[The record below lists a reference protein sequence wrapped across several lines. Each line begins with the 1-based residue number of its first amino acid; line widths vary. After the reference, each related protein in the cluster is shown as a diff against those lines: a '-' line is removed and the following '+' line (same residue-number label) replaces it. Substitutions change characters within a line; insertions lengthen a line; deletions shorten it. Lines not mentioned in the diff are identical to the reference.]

1 MSKDKSLNS
10 LLQIHLAVFLFGSAG
25 LFGKFLNFPSTI
37 IVLGRVVFATIALL
51 ALLLVKKQKI
61 SLNSNRDY
69 LLLSISGIILAI
81 HWTTF
86 FQSIQVSSVAIGLI
100 SFATF
105 PVFVTFLEPY
115 FLKSKLKGADL
126 LIAFAT
132 VVGAAL
138 VVPSFDLGNSVTQGV
153 VWGLLSAF
161 TFALL
166 SVFNKKNVKT
176 YSSLV
181 IAFYQDL
188 VVAIVLLPFFFFV
201 SPVIKSVDIFW
212 LLILGVIFT
221 ALSHTLFIQGMAKVK
236 AQTASIIASLEPIY
250 GIVFAALLLSEF
262 PSVRTLIGG
271 AIILGAITYS
281 SIFAKHSD
289 EAIPVSE
296 V

>member
-105 PVFVTFLEPY
+105 TVCVTFLEPY